1 MRHTVIRIDDMRNSW
16 AVAFLAVF
24 AAVPALAAAPTED
37 ACAGVS
43 EKPIPAEIMT
53 PGFYQAHPDMR
64 WRNAALDAYKKG
76 QYAAAFRYFKRAAN
90 YADKFSQFMVAH
102 MYWEGLGTD
111 ADQPLAYAW
120 ADLAAEREYHN
131 FASQREAYWAQL
143 DGQQRAAAVH
153 RGQALYARYSDSVT
167 KPNLEREL
175 RLATRNKTG
184 SRTGLVTGAL
194 YVTDVNG
201 HDISGSVYYD
211 QTYYQPEMYWCYED
225 AYWSRPRSPNVEVGL
240 PQRTSPDIGTP

>member
-1 MRHTVIRIDDMRNSW
+1 MRNSW
-16 AVAFLAVF
+16 AVALLAAFGASPV
-24 AAVPALAAAPTED
+24 LAAASTAG
-37 ACAGVS
+37 ACAS
-43 EKPIPAEIMT
+43 RASKPIPAEIMT
-53 PGFYQAHPDMR
+53 AGFYEAHPDMR
-64 WRNAALDAYKKG
+64 WRNAALDAYKRHN
-76 QYAAAFRYFKRAAN
+76 YASALRNFKRAAN

-120 ADLAAEREYHN
+120 ADLAAEREYYN

-143 DGQQRAAAVH
+143 DGQQRADAVH

-175 RLATRNKTG
+175 RLATRNMTG

-201 HDISGSVYYD
+201 HDIPGSVYYD
-211 QTYYQPEMYWCYED
+211 QTYYQPDMYWCDQD
-225 AYWSRPRSPNVEVGL
+225 AFWSRPMRPNVEVGL
-240 PQRTSPDIGTP
+240 PETTPPNIGTP